1 MKKIILSIGS
11 NSRKAYVKP
20 TMRTADILT
29 PQLLDT
35 SDTLD
40 IFKDDNEWPDDP
52 ETGQPVEPW

>member
-1 MKKIILSIGS
+1 MKKTILSIGS

-20 TMRTADILT
+20 TMRIADILT
-29 PQLLDT
+29 PRLLNT

-40 IFKDDNEWPDDP
+40 IFKDDDEWPDDP